1 MKDSGYSILFITAGS
16 GEESQKIAHLLVN
29 QKKAACVNIIPS
41 VKSLFL
47 WKGELDSAEEELLIV
62 KTKTA
67 KIPEVIKSVKEA
79 HSYDVPEI
87 IALPIVDGNKDYLAW
102 IDEEVA

>member
-1 MKDSGYSILFITAGS
+1 MKDSGHVVVFITCAS
-16 GEESQKIAHLLVN
+16 EEESQKIARLLLD
-29 QKKAACVNIIPS
+29 QKKAACVNIIPA
-41 VKSLFL
+41 VKSFFL
-47 WKGELDSAEEELLIV
+47 WKGESDSAKEELLIV

-67 KIPEVIKSVKEA
+67 KIPEVIKAVKEA

-102 IDEEVA
+102 IDEEVE